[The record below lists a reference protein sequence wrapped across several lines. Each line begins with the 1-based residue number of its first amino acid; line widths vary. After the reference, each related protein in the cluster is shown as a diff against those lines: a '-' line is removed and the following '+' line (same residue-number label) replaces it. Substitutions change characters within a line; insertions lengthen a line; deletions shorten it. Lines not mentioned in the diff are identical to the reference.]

1 MQASGTQTGQPVA
14 PQVISREVA
23 IGADLAVLTEIYRPN
38 VNIAIWQRRLAPEVD
53 IAAQALLESD
63 CVIDFGKVVAPK
75 AVTSVLS
82 HNLPELPNA
91 LTADVA
97 ELFDTFC
104 FLFDLKEAGLR
115 LRTLD
120 RAMCPKF
127 HVDRVP
133 CRLISTYGGVGT
145 EWLRHEHVDRSRLG
159 PSGPARG
166 AGHLPAYSDERD
178 IQTIDSGHVGLMK
191 GEAWPGNEGAGLVHR
206 SPAVES
212 GSRRLLLTI
221 DF

>member
-1 MQASGTQTGQPVA
+1 MRTRGLQARETAA
-14 PQVISREVA
+14 PQVLSREVA
-23 IGADLAVLTEIYRPN
+23 VGNDLVVLTEIYRPDVN
-38 VNIAIWQRRLAPEVD
+38 VAIWQRPLASEVEKSV
-53 IAAQALLESD
+53 QALLESD
-63 CVIDFGKVVAPK
+63 CTIEFGKVVARK
-75 AVTSVLS
+75 AVASVLS
-82 HNLPELPNA
+82 YDVPELPNT

-104 FLFDLKEAGLR
+104 CLFDLKEAGLR

-133 CRLISTYGGVGT
+133 CRLVSTYCGVGT

-159 PSGPARG
+159 PSGPAT
-166 AGHLPAYSDERD
+166 ATGHLPAYLDERD
-178 IQTIDSGHVGLMK
+178 IQTIDCGHVGLMK
-191 GEAWPGNEGAGLVHR
+191 GEAWPENEGAGLVHR
-206 SPAVES
+206 SPTVES
-212 GSRRLLLTI
+212 GFRRLLLTI

>member
-1 MQASGTQTGQPVA
+1 MRTSGPQARETAA
-14 PQVISREVA
+14 PQVLSREVA
-23 IGADLAVLTEIYRPN
+23 MGNDLVVLTEIYRPD
-38 VNIAIWQRRLAPEVD
+38 VNIAIWQRRLTPEVD
-53 IAAQALLESD
+53 TAAQALLESD
-63 CVIDFGKVVAPK
+63 CTIEFGKVVAPK
-75 AVTSVLS
+75 AVASALS
-82 HNLPELPNA
+82 YDVPELQNA
-91 LTADVA
+91 LTADVV
-97 ELFDTFC
+97 ELFDIFC
-104 FLFDLKEAGLR
+104 CLFNLKEAGLR

-133 CRLISTYGGVGT
+133 CRLISTYGGAGT

-159 PSGPARG
+159 PSGPAKATGRP
-166 AGHLPAYSDERD
+166 PAYSDEQD
-178 IQTIDSGHVGLMK
+178 IQTLESGHVGLMK

-212 GSRRLLLTI
+212 GSHRLLLTI